1 MGNKTTAK
9 SNNSPCKTEAA
20 SQGVISYD
28 KWNELAIYRHADN

>member
-20 SQGVISYD
+20 SQGISYD